1 MKHFMEQDGARRMRK
16 QLLVGV
22 MLIVAGTVV
31 LLDRVN
37 LLDLDLDLASIW
49 HYWPWLLVVLGINN
63 MLPPTSPR
71 YFLNGLWKVFFAG
84 WWYVSYEHVWGLDF
98 SQTWPAL
105 LVAWGT
111 GMVLQPTLTNYFV
124 QGE

>member
-1 MKHFMEQDGARRMRK
+1 MKYDLQQDGARRMRK
-16 QLLVGV
+16 QLLVGLL
-22 MLIVAGTVV
+22 LIVAGTVV

-37 LLDLDLDLASIW
+37 WLDLNLDLASAW

-63 MLPPTSPR
+63 LLPPTTPR
-71 YFLNGLWKVFFAG
+71 IFLNGLWKLFFAG

-105 LVAWGT
+105 LVAWGM
-111 GMVLQPTLTNYFV
+111 GMVLRPALQNYFV